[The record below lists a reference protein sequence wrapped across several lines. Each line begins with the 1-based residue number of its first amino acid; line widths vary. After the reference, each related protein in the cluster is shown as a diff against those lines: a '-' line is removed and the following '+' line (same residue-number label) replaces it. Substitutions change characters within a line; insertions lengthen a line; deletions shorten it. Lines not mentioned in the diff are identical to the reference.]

1 MGGPLYGLITWLQS
15 NPIHQIARRQV
26 RWSKIQIVP
35 ETTTMHFGIGAALSG
50 RPGLSRTLFAMS
62 LSMKRTNENR
72 ISIRAK
78 MYAMKTSASFVPG
91 RSRGAMRV
99 DRS

>member
-1 MGGPLYGLITWLQS
+1 MGWPLCGLITLAAEQS
-15 NPIHQIARRQV
+15 NSPNRPRQV

-50 RPGLSRTLFAMS
+50 RPGLSRTLFALS